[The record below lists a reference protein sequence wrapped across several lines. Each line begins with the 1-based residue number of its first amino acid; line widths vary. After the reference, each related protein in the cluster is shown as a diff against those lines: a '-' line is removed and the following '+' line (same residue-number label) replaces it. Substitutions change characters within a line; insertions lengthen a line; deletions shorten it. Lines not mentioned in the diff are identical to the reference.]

1 MIDDILF
8 WVLILLLVV
17 ASIITIIMFLIV
29 SKRFREHENNGDT
42 SDKVSAI
49 DIHNPP
55 NRGSHVMMPHIGH
68 VHEDEDADIVIID
81 GVIIDGDTSSTEM
94 YRFAREYEEKYGI
107 YLRIGENHLHS
118 TCAEKSH
125 PTNCKNCGAVLH
137 SNTCEFCGTEY
148 T

>member
-1 MIDDILF
+1 MNDDILF

-29 SKRFREHENNGDT
+29 SKRFREHENNSDT
-42 SDKVSAI
+42 SDNGDTI
-49 DIHNPP
+49 DIHSPP
-55 NRGSHVMMPHIGH
+55 NRGSHVMSPHIGD
-68 VHEDEDADIVIID
+68 VHKDKAAEIF
-81 GVIIDGDTSSTEM
+81 IIDGDTSSTEM

-107 YLRIGENHLHS
+107 YLRIGESYPRS